1 MSRFYTNEHIK
12 FIKDNVKGITL
23 KELTQRFNN
32 KFGLNVKETSIANIK
47 NRYRLKS
54 GIVGGQFVKGQTPSN
69 KGKKWSE
76 YMSEEGQ
83 KNSRKTTFKK
93 GNIPA
98 NRRPIGSER
107 ISERDGVLIKVR
119 DGYNTK
125 NWMPKS
131 RYIYEKANGKIPEGH
146 KIIFADGNNRNFDL
160 DNLVLVS
167 NAEELI
173 MNRNN
178 LFKSEPELTKA
189 GVAVAK
195 LLNKTNKRKG

>member
-1 MSRFYTNEHIK
+1 MSHKYSKTEDQFLI
-12 FIKDNVKGITL
+12 DNVKGITL
-23 KELTQRFNN
+23 KELTNRFNK
-32 KFGLNVKETSIANIK
+32 KFNVNLTESSIS
-47 NRYRLKS
+47 NRKVNLGITS
-54 GIVGGQFVKGQTPSN
+54 GILGGQFVKGQTSFN

-107 ISERDGVLIKVR
+107 IDKRDGILIKFR
-119 DGYNTK
+119 DGYKTR

-131 RYIYEKANGKIPEGH
+131 RYVYEQAYGTIPKGH
-146 KIIFADGNNRNFDL
+146 KVIFADGNNRNFDL

-173 MNRNN
+173 MNKRK
-178 LFKSEPELTKA
+178 LMKEDASLTKTGA
-189 GVAVAK
+189 LIAK
-195 LLNKTNKRKG
+195 VLNKAKTR